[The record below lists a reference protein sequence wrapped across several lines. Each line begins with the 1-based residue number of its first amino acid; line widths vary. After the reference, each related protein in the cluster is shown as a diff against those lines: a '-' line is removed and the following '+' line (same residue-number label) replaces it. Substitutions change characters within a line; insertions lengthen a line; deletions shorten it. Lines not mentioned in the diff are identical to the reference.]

1 MNTFTLQ
8 IRIRQSDGAL
18 ERILGVTRRRQFA
31 LSQLSVSE
39 TSSRNVSADFDVE
52 MTVRGER
59 PPAFLVRQLEKLED
73 VEELSM
79 VASPV
84 ELVGRTA

>member
-31 LSQLSVSE
+31 LSQLNVSE
-39 TSSRNVSADFDVE
+39 AGRGAAADYDVE

-59 PPAFLVRQLEKLED
+59 APAFLVRQLEKLED

-79 VASPV
+79 VAAPV

>member
-39 TSSRNVSADFDVE
+39 TPRTADYDVE

-59 PPAFLVRQLEKLED
+59 PPAFLVRHLEKLED
-73 VEELSM
+73 VAELSM
-79 VASPV
+79 VAAPL

>member
-39 TSSRNVSADFDVE
+39 AGRNAPADFDVE

-59 PPAFLVRQLEKLED
+59 APAFLVRQLEKLED
-73 VEELSM
+73 VAELSM
-79 VASPV
+79 VAAPV

>member
-8 IRIRQSDGAL
+8 IRIRRSDGAL

-39 TSSRNVSADFDVE
+39 AGRGAADYDVE

-59 PPAFLVRQLEKLED
+59 APMFLVRQLEKLED
-73 VEELSM
+73 VAELSM
-79 VASPV
+79 VAAPV

>member
-31 LSQLSVSE
+31 LSQLNVSE
-39 TSSRNVSADFDVE
+39 AGRGAATDYDVE

-59 PPAFLVRQLEKLED
+59 APAFLVRQLEKLED
-73 VEELSM
+73 VAELNM
-79 VASPV
+79 VAAPV

>member
-31 LSQLSVSE
+31 LSHLNVSE
-39 TSSRNVSADFDVE
+39 AGRGAAADYDVE

-59 PPAFLVRQLEKLED
+59 APAFLVRQLEKLED

-79 VASPV
+79 VAAPV

>member
-31 LSQLSVSE
+31 LSQLSVNE
-39 TSSRNVSADFDVE
+39 AGRGAADYDVE

-59 PPAFLVRQLEKLED
+59 APAFLVRQLEKLED
-73 VEELSM
+73 VAELSM
-79 VASPV
+79 VAAPV

>member
-31 LSQLSVSE
+31 LSQLNVSE
-39 TSSRNVSADFDVE
+39 AGRGAAADYDVE

-59 PPAFLVRQLEKLED
+59 APAFLVRQLEKLED
-73 VEELSM
+73 VAELNM
-79 VASPV
+79 VAAPV
-84 ELVGRTA
+84 EFVGRTA